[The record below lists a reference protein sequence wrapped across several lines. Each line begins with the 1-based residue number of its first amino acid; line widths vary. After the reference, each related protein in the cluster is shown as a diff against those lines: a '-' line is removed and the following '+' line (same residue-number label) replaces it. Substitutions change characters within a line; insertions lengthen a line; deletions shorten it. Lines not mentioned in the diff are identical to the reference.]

1 MATTKTTSTT
11 DGVLMLIKVAH
22 DNPKDELIF
31 EQLLDTLHGVVG
43 GQKFSLEIVSL
54 HQHIY
59 LFVWC
64 KRQLVPTLQ
73 GQLYASYPHAEIEF
87 LKDYSDVDLKATGMK
102 FAVAELGLIKTD
114 LYPIKTYEEF
124 EGSSMSAIFSFLTKT
139 QENEQSWVQ
148 IVVKPSSGEGRFSLG
163 KKIRLSLKS
172 FFNRFDPRK
181 LFKTK
186 SREDVMKKERSSAA
200 KKFGKDTFK
209 TSIRIAYFSPDQRVA
224 VSKLKALANTFSIF
238 DEQDLNGFKVS
249 RISSSPLMLKNY
261 QARNFGSKKYIL
273 NIQELASVFHLPKG
287 AKHAVP
293 NLVCTVSKKAE
304 PPMDL
309 PKEGNVDPKTVS
321 FFGTTNF
328 HNQYLKFGI
337 PREDRRRH
345 LYIVGKSGTG
355 KSKLLELLIISDI
368 LNGEG
373 VGVLDPH
380 GDLVE
385 NVLKYVPEHRMKDVV
400 VFNPADMAFP
410 IGFNPIE
417 SVEEEYRQHVAMGFI
432 EIFKKM
438 FGDNWTY
445 RLEHVLRYTVLA
457 LFDYPNST
465 VFGILKML
473 TDKNYRQKVV
483 SHVSDTVVKNFWVN
497 EFAAWSEKFDNEA
510 IVPVLNKIG
519 QFVSTAVV
527 RNIVGQPKNR
537 MDMDDIMNN
546 QKILLM
552 NVSKGTLSEEIS
564 GIIGSMVITSLYRSA
579 MKRAAMPEDQ
589 RKDFYFYVDEFQ
601 NFATHTFGE
610 ILSEAR
616 KYRLNLCVSH
626 QHLGQLDDYTKSMV
640 FGNVGSMIAFRVGAE
655 DAFNLER
662 EFVPVFKANDIIN
675 LGVREFYVKMTIDG
689 KLRDPFSGYTLTV
702 PKVTHDLSDKII
714 QHSRETYGLP
724 RAEVEKII
732 EQMEKGYEEGDQ
744 DDSNE
749 GTTNSLGEEKFS
761 APLV

>member
-1 MATTKTTSTT
+1 MTPAPTT
-11 DGVLMLIKVAH
+11 DNVLMLIKVAH
-22 DNPKDELIF
+22 DNDKDEVVF

-43 GQKFSLEIVSL
+43 GAKFSLEIVSL

-64 KRQLVPTLQ
+64 KQAQMPALK
-73 GQLYASYPHAEIEF
+73 GQIYAEYPHAEIEF
-87 LKDYSDVDLKATGMK
+87 LKDYSNVDLKATGLK
-102 FAVAELGLIKTD
+102 FAGAELGLRRSD
-114 LYPIKTYEEF
+114 LYPIKTYDMF
-124 EGSSMSAIFSFLTKT
+124 EGSSMAAVFSYLTKT
-139 QENEQSWVQ
+139 QESEQGWVQ
-148 IVVKPSSGEGRFSLG
+148 IVLSPSSGEGRFSFG
-163 KKIRLSLKS
+163 KKFNLRIRS
-172 FFNRFDPRK
+172 FLNKFDIRK
-181 LFKTK
+181 LFRTK
-186 SREDVMKKERSSAA
+186 SRVDILKKERDMAS
-200 KKFGKDTFK
+200 KKFAKDTFK
-209 TSIRIAYFSPDQRVA
+209 ASVRIAYFAPDQRVA
-224 VSKLKALANTFSIF
+224 TQKLRALANTFSIF
-238 DEQDLNGFKVS
+238 DEQDLNSFKAVKFTTNPS
-249 RISSSPLMLKNY
+249 FLREYGLRRFASN
-261 QARNFGSKKYIL
+261 RYIF
-273 NIQELASVFHLPKG
+273 NIQEIATIYHLPKG
-287 AKHAVP
+287 AKDAVP

-321 FFGTTNF
+321 FFARTNF

-337 PREDRRRH
+337 TRADRRRH
-345 LYIVGKSGTG
+345 LYVVGKSGVG
-355 KSKLLELLIISDI
+355 KSKLLELLIVSDI

-385 NVLKYVPEHRMKDVV
+385 NVLKYVPDHRAKDVV
-400 VFNPADMAFP
+400 VFNPADMEYP

-417 SVEEEYRQHVAMGFI
+417 SVEMEYRQHVAMGFI
-432 EIFKKM
+432 EIFKKL
-438 FGDNWTY
+438 FGDNWTF
-445 RLEHVLRYTVLA
+445 RLEHVMRYTVLA

-465 VFGILKML
+465 IFGILKML

-483 SHVSDTVVKNFWVN
+483 SHINDTVVKNFWVN

-510 IVPVLNKIG
+510 IVPILNKIG
-519 QFVSTAVV
+519 QFVSTALV
-527 RNIVGQPKNR
+527 RNIVGQPQNR

-564 GIIGSMVITSLYRSA
+564 GLIGAMIITSLYRSA
-579 MKRAAMPEDQ
+579 MKRAAMAEDD

-601 NFATHTFGE
+601 NFATRTFGE

-640 FGNVGSMIAFRVGAE
+640 FGNVGSMISFRVGAE

-662 EFVPVFKANDIIN
+662 EYTPVFKANDMIN
-675 LGVREFYVKMTIDG
+675 LGVREFYVKMTIEG
-689 KLRDPFSGYTLTV
+689 KLRDPFSGYTLDV
-702 PKVTHDLSDKII
+702 PKPVNDLSSEII
-714 QHSRETYGLP
+714 EYSRKTYGKP
-724 RAEVEKII
+724 RNEVEAMI
-732 EQMEKGYEEGDQ
+732 EQMEKGYEKDG
-744 DDSNE
+744 SA
-749 GTTNSLGEEKFS
+749 TTDEDEQVMPGEENFS

>member
-1 MATTKTTSTT
+1 METNAQNLSE
-11 DGVLMLIKVAH
+11 GVLMLIKVAH
-22 DNPKDELIF
+22 DNDKGESIF
-31 EQLLDTLHGVVG
+31 EQFLDTIHGVIHG
-43 GQKFSLEIVSL
+43 NRYSFEIISL

-59 LFVWC
+59 LLVWC
-64 KRQLVPTLQ
+64 KRSDVPTMQ
-73 GQLYASYPHAEIEF
+73 GQLYAEYPHCEIEF
-87 LKDYSDVDLKATGMK
+87 LKDYTDLDLSVSGLK
-102 FAVAELGLIKTD
+102 FSGAELFMKKSD
-114 LYPIKTYEEF
+114 LYPFKTHEHF
-124 EGSSMSAIFSFLTKT
+124 DGSSMATIFSFLTKT
-139 QENEQSWVQ
+139 SETDQIWMQ
-148 IVVKPSSGEGRFSLG
+148 IVVDSAFEEGEFSFG
-163 KKIRLSLKS
+163 KKMKLKYKS
-172 FFNRFDPRK
+172 FTNKFDLSK
-181 LFKTK
+181 FFKTK
-186 SREDVMKKERSSAA
+186 SRDAVLKKEKEAA
-200 KKFGKDTFK
+200 MVKFEKDTFNV
-209 TSIRIAYFSPDQRVA
+209 SIRVAYLSQDQKVA
-224 VSKLKALANTFSIF
+224 ESRLKALGSTFSVF
-238 DEQDLNGFKVS
+238 DEPDLNAFKMS
-249 RISSSPLMLKNY
+249 ALTSSPKFLADYKS
-261 QARNFGSKKYIL
+261 RKFGNNKFIL
-273 NIQELASVFHLPKG
+273 NQKELATIFHLPKG
-287 AKHAVP
+287 AKNTVP

-309 PKEGNVDPKTVS
+309 PKEGNVDPKDVS
-321 FFGTTNF
+321 FFAVTNF

-337 PREDRRRH
+337 KREDRRRH
-345 LYIVGKSGTG
+345 LYIVGKSGCG

-380 GDLVE
+380 GDLID
-385 NVLKYVPEHRMKDVV
+385 NVMKYVPEHRMKDVV
-400 VFNPADMAFP
+400 VFNPADMEYP

-417 SVEEEYRQHVAMGFI
+417 SVEPEYRQHVAMGFI

-438 FGDNWTY
+438 FGDNWTF

-473 TDKNYRQKVV
+473 TDKNFRQRVV
-483 SHVSDTVVKNFWVN
+483 AHVQDTVVKNFWVN

-510 IVPVLNKIG
+510 IVPVLNKVG
-519 QFVSTAVV
+519 QFVSTALV

-552 NVSKGTLSEEIS
+552 NVSKGNLSEEIS
-564 GIIGSMVITSLYRSA
+564 GLIGSMIITSLYRSA
-579 MKRAAMPEDQ
+579 MKRAAMPEEQ

-640 FGNVGSMIAFRVGAE
+640 FGNVGSMISFRVGAE

-662 EFVPVFKANDIIN
+662 EFTPVLKANDIIN

-689 KLRDPFSGYTLTV
+689 KLRDPFSGYTLAV
-702 PKVTHDLSDKII
+702 PKVTNDLSAQII
-714 QHSRETYGLP
+714 ENSRKTYGMP
-724 RAEVEKII
+724 KDEVAKLI
-732 EQMEKGYEEGDQ
+732 EAMDKGDGATYTPEA
-744 DDSNE
+744 
-749 GTTNSLGEEKFS
+749 GTANSLGEEKFS

>member
-1 MATTKTTSTT
+1 MADQLSE
-11 DGVLMLIKVAH
+11 GVLMLVKVAH
-22 DNPKDELIF
+22 DNPKDVLSF

-43 GQKFSLEIVSL
+43 GDKFSLEIVSL

-64 KRQLVPTLQ
+64 KRNQVSTIQ
-73 GQLYASYPHAEIEF
+73 GQFYASYPHAEIEF
-87 LKDYSDVDLKATGMK
+87 LKDYSDVDLQNSGMK
-102 FAVAELGLIKTD
+102 FAIAELGLKRSD
-114 LYPIKTYEEF
+114 LYPIKTYEQF

-139 QENEQSWVQ
+139 QENEQAWMQ
-148 IVVKPSSGEGRFSLG
+148 IVIQPSSGEGEFSLG
-163 KKIRLSLKS
+163 KKIRLGFKS
-172 FFNRFDPRK
+172 FFNKFDIRK
-181 LFKTK
+181 FFRTK
-186 SREDVMKKERSSAA
+186 SRSDVLKKEHAAAA
-200 KKFGKDTFK
+200 KKFEKDTFK
-209 TSIRIAYFSPDQRVA
+209 TTIRLAYFSPDQKFA
-224 VSKLKALANTFSIF
+224 VNRLKSLVNTFSIF
-238 DEQDLNGFKVS
+238 DEPDLNGFKIS
-249 RISSSPLMLKNY
+249 RISASPLVLHAYK
-261 QARNFGSKKYIL
+261 ARKFGSKKYIF
-273 NIQELASVFHLPKG
+273 NIQEIASIFHLPKG
-287 AKHAVP
+287 AKHEVP

-309 PKEGNVDPKTVS
+309 PKEGNVDPRDVS
-321 FFGTTNF
+321 FIATTNF
-328 HNQYLKFGI
+328 HNQYLKFGVT
-337 PREDRRRH
+337 RADRRRH
-345 LYIVGKSGTG
+345 LYIVGKSGVG
-355 KSKLLELLIISDI
+355 KSKLLELLVISDI

-380 GDLVE
+380 GDLID
-385 NVLKYVPEHRMKDVV
+385 NVLKYVPEHRVKDVI
-400 VFNPADMAFP
+400 VFNPADMAYP

-483 SHVSDTVVKNFWVN
+483 AHVNDTVVKNFWVN

-519 QFVSTAVV
+519 QFVSTALV

-537 MDMDDIMNN
+537 IDMDDIMNN

-552 NVSKGTLSEEIS
+552 NVSKGNLSEEIS
-564 GIIGSMVITSLYRSA
+564 GIIGSMIITSLYRSA
-579 MKRAAMPEDQ
+579 MKRAAMPEEK

-616 KYRLNLCVSH
+616 KYRLNLTVSH

-640 FGNVGSMIAFRVGAE
+640 FGNIGSMISFRVGAE

-689 KLRDPFSGYTLTV
+689 KLRDPFSGYTLSV

-714 QHSRETYGLP
+714 QNSRATYGSP
-724 RAEVEKII
+724 RAEVEKLI
-732 EQMEKGYEEGDQ
+732 EAMDKGGEEYANDVQ
-744 DDSNE
+744 VAP
-749 GTTNSLGEEKFS
+749 GEEKFS